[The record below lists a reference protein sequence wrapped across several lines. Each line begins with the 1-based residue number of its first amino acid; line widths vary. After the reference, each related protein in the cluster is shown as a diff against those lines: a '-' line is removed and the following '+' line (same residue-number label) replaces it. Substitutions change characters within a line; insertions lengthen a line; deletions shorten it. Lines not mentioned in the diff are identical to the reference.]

1 MRLNLN
7 AGIGESARRAFAGD
21 KEYFAMAKNQTYN
34 PATFHDVLV
43 KGCQIAYGISN
54 SRGSGHSPPSK
65 V

>member
-1 MRLNLN
+1 
-7 AGIGESARRAFAGD
+7 
-21 KEYFAMAKNQTYN
+21 MAKNQTHN

-43 KGCQIAYGISN
+43 KGCQTSYRISN